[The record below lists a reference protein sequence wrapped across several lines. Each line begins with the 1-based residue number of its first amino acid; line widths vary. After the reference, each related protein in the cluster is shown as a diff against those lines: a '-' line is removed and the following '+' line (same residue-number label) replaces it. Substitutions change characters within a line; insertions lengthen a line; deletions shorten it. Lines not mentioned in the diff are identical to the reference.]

1 MSFPHFDLTSRAATR
16 LAVAGLAIV
25 LLALAVVAVG
35 GAWETRSATGAARR
49 AIALNEVYSDART
62 ALVTEESLERQY
74 RIEPS
79 AAVRTAHA
87 VAAGALGHALRR
99 AAELDHSA
107 RGEVATLIDR
117 ERAYVASTD
126 RVFDAVDLGQARAAA
141 RIDHTQAEPA
151 FASIEQ
157 AVDSAADAHGAI
169 ARSRLSTVGGTA
181 SSVEQITVTAFVI
194 GLILLSA
201 CAAILLAQ
209 RRRVSQA
216 QMREIELLRRVVT
229 TDPLTGLRN
238 HRAFQEDLTREAHRA
253 ERAHSHI
260 ALVMFDLD
268 SLKELND
275 ALGHQAGDDG
285 LKALAHA
292 LQDAAR
298 ASDGVYRVGSD
309 EFTALLPDTDAWA
322 ASVFA
327 QRVQVALTTDMA
339 SGVSAT
345 AGVADALPPTD
356 KDALIHRADLALLE
370 AKRAHRPMLIYS
382 TEFEPAE
389 TIDRDPAVEGAQHH
403 AKTLATALA
412 LAVDAKDPHTRSHS
426 QTVSEL
432 SAQIA
437 VELSLE
443 PRRVAQVRLAG
454 LLHDVGKIGIP
465 DAILQKPAKLTDDEY
480 ELIKTHSTLGHKIVL
495 ACELENEAS
504 WVLHHHERIDGL
516 GYPDGQHEDDISL
529 EARILAVADTYEAIT
544 SDRPYRAG
552 QSSPAAFAEL
562 ERCAGSQFDPNCVD
576 ALRRATGESHTQMS
590 TEQEPV
596 VAS

>member
-1 MSFPHFDLTSRAATR
+1 MSLSHFDLTSRTATR

-35 GAWETRSATGAARR
+35 GASETRSATDAARK
-49 AIALNEVYSDART
+49 AIALNEAYSDARS
-62 ALVTEESLERQY
+62 AVVTEESLERRY

-87 VAAGALGHALRR
+87 VAARALGDALRR

-107 RGEVATLIDR
+107 SREVATLITR
-117 ERAYVASTD
+117 ERAYVAATN
-126 RVFDAVDLGQARAAA
+126 RMFDAVDAGQRPAAA
-141 RIDHTQAEPA
+141 RIDHTQAEPV
-151 FASIEQ
+151 FISIEH
-157 AVDSAADAHGAI
+157 AVNSAADAHRAV
-169 ARSRLSTVGGTA
+169 ARSRLSNVGGTA
-181 SSVEQITVTAFVI
+181 TSVQQITLAAFVI

-209 RRRVSQA
+209 RRRVSESQA
-216 QMREIELLRRVVT
+216 REIELLGRVAT

-253 ERAHSHI
+253 ERAGSRV

-285 LKALAHA
+285 LTALAQA
-292 LQDAAR
+292 LHDAAR
-298 ASDGVYRVGSD
+298 ASDAVYRVGGD

-327 QRVQVALTTDMA
+327 QRVQLMLASDTA
-339 SGVSAT
+339 SGASAT

-356 KDALIHRADLALLE
+356 KDALIRRADLALLE

-389 TIDRDPAVEGAQHH
+389 PIDRDLAVERARHH

-437 VELSLE
+437 VELGLE

-465 DAILQKPAKLTDDEY
+465 DTILQKPAKLTDDEY

-495 ACELENEAS
+495 ACELEDEAS

-516 GYPDGQHEDDISL
+516 GYPDGQHEEDISL

-552 QSSPAAFAEL
+552 QSSAAAFAEL
-562 ERCAGSQFDPNCVD
+562 LRCAGSQFDPDCVD
-576 ALRRATGESHTQMS
+576 ALRRATGEAHTQMS